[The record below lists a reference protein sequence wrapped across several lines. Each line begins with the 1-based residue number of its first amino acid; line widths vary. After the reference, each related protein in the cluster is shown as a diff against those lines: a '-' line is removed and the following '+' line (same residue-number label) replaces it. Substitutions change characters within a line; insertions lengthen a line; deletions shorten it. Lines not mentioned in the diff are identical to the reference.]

1 MTSSIVV
8 SHSNIFLFM
17 PSRLITELHRAN
29 IYSMVKITDQ
39 EIKPLRKWNL
49 YAGFLHLA
57 SLIVV
62 LVLSNDF
69 SLPVTATYMTGP
81 PGSVF
86 TNPILLFSNNVSYT
100 IALFLG
106 LSAFFHF
113 LVASKKFY
121 SRYAA
126 GLKQNRNIFR
136 WVEYSLSS
144 SIMIFL
150 IAQLNGISDYAALL
164 AISGVNVSMIL
175 FGWLQEK
182 YAQPGDGQWL
192 PFIFGCIAGIIPW
205 IIFVVQLLTPG
216 GPSETTAPGFVY
228 AIVISLFVFFNCFA
242 LVQYKQY
249 RAKGKWANYLR
260 GEKAYIVL
268 SFVAKSLL
276 AWQIFAATLVG

>member
-1 MTSSIVV
+1 M
-8 SHSNIFLFM
+8 NKL
-17 PSRLITELHRAN
+17 
-29 IYSMVKITDQ
+29 TDLQ
-39 EIKPLRKWNL
+39 IKPLRTWNIS
-49 YAGFLHLA
+49 AGFLHLA
-57 SLIVV
+57 SLIT
-62 LVLSNDF
+62 VLSLSNNF

-81 PGSVF
+81 PGSTF
-86 TNPILLFSNNVSYT
+86 TNPVLLFSNNVSYM

-113 LVASKKFY
+113 LVSSKRVFPQ
-121 SRYAA
+121 YAH
-126 GLKQNRNIFR
+126 GLKHNRNIFR

-164 AISGVNVSMIL
+164 AIFGVNVSMIL

-182 YAQPGDGQWL
+182 YTQPGDGQWL

-205 IIFVVQLLTPG
+205 LIIVIQLLSPG
-216 GPSETTAPGFVY
+216 GPAQASAPGFVY
-228 AIVISLFVFFNCFA
+228 GIVISLFIFFNCFA

-249 RAKGKWANYLR
+249 RAKGKWSNYLR

-268 SFVAKSLL
+268 SLVAKSAL
-276 AWQIFAATLVG
+276 AWQIFAATLIK

>member
-1 MTSSIVV
+1 M
-8 SHSNIFLFM
+8 N
-17 PSRLITELHRAN
+17 
-29 IYSMVKITDQ
+29 KITDSQ
-39 EIKPLRKWNL
+39 IKPLRNWNIA
-49 YAGFLHLA
+49 AGFLHLI
-57 SLIVV
+57 SLFAVV
-62 LVLSNDF
+62 LLSNNF

-81 PGSVF
+81 PGSTF

-100 IALFLG
+100 IALFFG

-113 LVASKKFY
+113 LVASKQFFPK
-121 SRYAA
+121 YAQ
-126 GLKQNRNIFR
+126 GLKENRNIFR

-144 SIMIFL
+144 SVMIFL

-164 AISGVNVSMIL
+164 AIFGVNLSMIL

-182 YAQPGDGQWL
+182 YTTPGDGQWL

-205 IIFVVQLLTPG
+205 IIFVTQLLTPK
-216 GPSETTAPGFVY
+216 GPVGTTAPSFVY

-260 GEKAYIVL
+260 GEKTYIIL

-276 AWQIFAATLVG
+276 AWQIFAATLVD